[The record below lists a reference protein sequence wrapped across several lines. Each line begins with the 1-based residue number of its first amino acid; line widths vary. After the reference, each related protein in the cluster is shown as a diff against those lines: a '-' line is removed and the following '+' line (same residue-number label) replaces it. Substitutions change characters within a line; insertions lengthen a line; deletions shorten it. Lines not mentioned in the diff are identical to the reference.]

1 MVPARDDQAAVSDS
15 LLGMDESVTERLV
28 NTDVSAMDGV
38 EMLAHLDAVQQQLRS
53 LQESKLALLEDN
65 PQLVAR
71 SPELQVLLEQLRA
84 EVSGPGS

>member
-1 MVPARDDQAAVSDS
+1 
-15 LLGMDESVTERLV
+15 MDESVTERLV
-28 NTDVSAMDGV
+28 NADVSAMDGA
-38 EMLAHLDAVQQQLRS
+38 EMLAHVDAVQQQLRS

-65 PQLVAR
+65 PQLVAQ